1 MSTAPRGTVTP
12 PTDAIRAVQALEQ
25 GDWRTAHALAAQ
37 LGQPGL
43 AIGRLA
49 LSMRERALGL
59 VAESWTA
66 LAEAAALAEAPGGRP
81 SGHRPARRPGGPGDP
96 AALSWPAAAGSEF
109 RRRLGHVGQ
118 REELQARGQWR
129 RIEESAYPKRT
140 CLIEACTDHLT
151 WVHFD
156 HATWQAPWPGEW
168 LPRNDRVTRGR
179 YGEEGRE
186 YFLRRA
192 NELLHW
198 VSPVQGSLTRKVWD
212 DLGAYRGLH
221 EAALAALA
229 DRDDAP
235 AFLVARRA
243 AYARAVAFARQVN

>member
-1 MSTAPRGTVTP
+1 MSTAPGGTVTP

-81 SGHRPARRPGGPGDP
+81 SGHRPARRPGGPGEP
-96 AALSWPAAAGSEF
+96 AVLSWAAAAGSEF

-118 REELQARGQWR
+118 REEFHARGQWR
-129 RIEESAYPKRT
+129 RIGESAYPKRT

-151 WVHFD
+151 WVSFD

-192 NELLHW
+192 NELWHW
-198 VSPVQGSLTRKVWD
+198 VAPLRGSITRKVWD
-212 DLGAYRGLH
+212 DLGTSRGLRGAAT
-221 EAALAALA
+221 AALAR
-229 DRDDAP
+229 RDDGRNQPCPLRAP
-235 AFLVARRA
+235 HSLAI
-243 AYARAVAFARQVN
+243 AFARSRD